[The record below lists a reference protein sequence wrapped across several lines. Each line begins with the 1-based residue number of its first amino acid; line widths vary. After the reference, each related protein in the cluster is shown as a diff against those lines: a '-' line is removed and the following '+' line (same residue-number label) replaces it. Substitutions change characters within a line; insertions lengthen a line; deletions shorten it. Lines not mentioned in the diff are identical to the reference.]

1 MPLVPMLPDRLL
13 LWLPVELY
21 WAWFPKCWFR
31 GIIMGNLV
39 KQSLTL
45 MWQGMGAI
53 FIVITLIYIVM
64 LIFPKI
70 FKDK

>member
-1 MPLVPMLPDRLL
+1 
-13 LWLPVELY
+13 
-21 WAWFPKCWFR
+21 
-31 GIIMGNLV
+31 MGNLV